1 MYSSA
6 VAPRSDGFTFVEL
19 VTVIVLMSIIS
30 LAGVEIIRYTA
41 EAYSKMLGRQTL
53 GNTARIAI
61 DRISRE
67 LRGALPGSTRTA
79 NNCIEFMSINAA
91 GNYLD
96 LPVESS
102 ASSFQAMPLNPGQGD
117 ENGRIAVYPVGNGV
131 YDPTSNILSAA
142 ATVSLPDGNNEIM
155 VSMSSSHRF
164 PFFSAGSCATG

>member
-1 MYSSA
+1 MYASA

-79 NNCIEFMSINAA
+79 NNCIEFMPI
-91 GNYLD
+91 NYLD

-164 PFFSAGSCATG
+164 PFFSAGSCAAG